1 MVSERESE
9 FIPTATVPERQHLS
23 VDLEKSE

>member
-1 MVSERESE
+1 MVSASESE
-9 FIPTATVPERQHLS
+9 LIPTATVPERQHLS